1 MNQINITRQ
10 LLFKQKKIR
19 IHFNAICL
27 SNLFTKSKETYL
39 YKNMF
44 YTCWNLLLRTHIVE
58 SKRIALLLKKK
69 TIKHLKLSSVN
80 QTLTLKT
87 LTNTSN
93 VVQMF
98 YSFFFWTFF
107 AGATNSLFKKNKT
120 AITNVFNKPVINY
133 RKLTHPLNKM
143 YVRSYK
149 VLSRAEPFNVAKP
162 VLSYLTDLNIHKEH
176 PYVQNFKTYKQLSI
190 LMYCLFNDSL
200 MYSNKRYLNRTTKAV
215 KGAKHISKTSKAA
228 FTVNQ
233 FLSNL
238 LVT

>member
-1 MNQINITRQ
+1 
-10 LLFKQKKIR
+10 
-19 IHFNAICL
+19 
-27 SNLFTKSKETYL
+27 
-39 YKNMF
+39 
-44 YTCWNLLLRTHIVE
+44 
-58 SKRIALLLKKK
+58 
-69 TIKHLKLSSVN
+69 
-80 QTLTLKT
+80 
-87 LTNTSN
+87 
-93 VVQMF
+93 
-98 YSFFFWTFF
+98 
-107 AGATNSLFKKNKT
+107 
-120 AITNVFNKPVINY
+120 
-133 RKLTHPLNKM
+133 M